1 MKKTTLKRLA
11 LNRETLRSLDAIGMR
26 GVAGGAPRPKSAQYS
41 ECDTCGIVCTVLTCP
56 CPVE

>member
-1 MKKTTLKRLA
+1 MKKHTLKKLA
-11 LNRETLRSLDAIGMR
+11 LNRETLLSLDQDSLR
-26 GVAGGAPRPKSAQYS
+26 VAGGAPRPKSAVYS

>member
-1 MKKTTLKRLA
+1 MKKTTIKRLV
-11 LNRETLRSLDAIGMR
+11 LSRETLRSLDSNSLR
-26 GVAGGAPRPKSAQYS
+26 VAGAAPRPKSYQYS

>member
-1 MKKTTLKRLA
+1 MKKHTLKKLA
-11 LNRETLRSLDAIGMR
+11 LHKETLRSLDKDSLR
-26 GVAGGAPRPKSAQYS
+26 VAGGAPAPKSARYS

>member
-1 MKKTTLKRLA
+1 MKKHTLKKLA
-11 LNRETLRSLDAIGMR
+11 LHKETLRSLDKDSLR
-26 GVAGGAPRPKSAQYS
+26 VAGGAPTPKSYRYS

>member
-1 MKKTTLKRLA
+1 MKKHSLKKLA
-11 LNRETLRSLDAIGMR
+11 LHRETLRSLDKDSLR
-26 GVAGGAPRPKSAQYS
+26 VAGAAPAPKSARYS